1 MNRNHVRKP
10 KEFEKKNFFGHLSK
24 ISFSQTFPFFNKST
38 KKVKIK
44 QNKQFEK
51 INMSEK
57 GTVLKEFG
65 KKKIKERKWGMRG

>member
-1 MNRNHVRKP
+1 MNCNHKCTPKRKS
-10 KEFEKKNFFGHLSK
+10 KKKTFGDLSK
-24 ISFSQTFPFFNKST
+24 ISISQTFPFFNKST